1 MKTTFL
7 TIVIVS
13 LVSVLA
19 RAQDFPFGAVSLN
32 VLNMKKYDRDTAAG
46 AVVLQEFGEA
56 SIDNGDGYH
65 LIFKY
70 HVRIKILNKNGLGQ
84 ANLEIPLYKQ
94 DNNRYEKIIGIKAS
108 SFNFE
113 NGRVREEVLQDKDI
127 FTENRNKFYNIKK
140 FAIPNIREGS
150 VIEISYTMD
159 SPFVYNFRPWKFQSD
174 IPKIE
179 SEFWASIPGVYRYS
193 ITLKGFQELSKNESI
208 IVKNCLGMGAG
219 GYSADCAI
227 MKYGMKN
234 IPAFVEEDYMTSK
247 NNFISSIHFELS
259 EIRHFDGRIDKV
271 TKEWKDVE
279 QELRQDMQFGGQLKR
294 GKDLSEEIKKLVENE
309 LDELTKA
316 KKVYEFIKGWYLW
329 NDTYGKYSE
338 LGIKKA
344 FDEKTGNVGDINL
357 SLVAAL
363 RFAGLDVEPVILSTR
378 TNGVVTELFPV
389 LTDFNYVI
397 AKVTIGDKTYLA
409 DATDKFYPFG
419 LLPERCLNGKG
430 RVLGDRSSYWID
442 LKPAASGRTISLLTL
457 KLGND
462 GVMRG
467 SLQTTYSGYAGVNRR
482 EEISAYASPEAYIKE
497 LKSNLNQIEITG
509 FELKNPDDFQKPV
522 ILKLEIEITA
532 FDNLQVAN
540 FIFNPYILDKWSGN
554 PFKSNERMYPV
565 DFGAPIERTTILQ
578 LEYPSDFKIVNIP
591 ENLSLSLPN
600 SGGRYILETK
610 NIDNKLTMNNFLSI
624 NKTVF
629 SSAEYHYLKEL
640 FSRILQVQ
648 NGELIFQKKI

>member
-247 NNFISSIHFELS
+247 SNFISSIHFELS

-363 RFAGLDVEPVILSTR
+363 RFAGLDAEPVILSTR

-522 ILKLEIEITA
+522 ILKLEIEIMA